1 MTLTKCEE
9 YFQSLGGKYIAAG
22 DFNAKHTLW
31 GSRINTPR
39 GRILEKYIRNSNL
52 NVLSTGRP
60 TYWPTDLNKTP
71 DLLDFAVT
79 KGLIVSKLK
88 ITTSLELNSDHTPI
102 ILEYISKPLLY
113 NKSELLC
120 NKTTKWQTFKELIE
134 NKINYNIPLK
144 TPEHIEQ
151 AVATLIEIIQEAAW
165 ATTTYESNSR
175 QSKIIPQDILDKI
188 REKRKAK
195 AKWQKQRTRE
205 NKKNLNKFTKELK
218 NKIREHHNNE
228 FSKFIK
234 SLSAHENTNY
244 SLWKVTKKV
253 EKTIKSIPAIR
264 KMDNTWARSNEE
276 QAEEFSKHLQNT
288 FSPYEINNSIPRW

>member
-1 MTLTKCEE
+1 M
-9 YFQSLGGKYIAAG
+9 
-22 DFNAKHTLW
+22 
-31 GSRINTPR
+31 
-39 GRILEKYIRNSNL
+39 
-52 NVLSTGRP
+52 
-60 TYWPTDLNKTP
+60 
-71 DLLDFAVT
+71 DFAVT